1 MIIFKLIHGGNTMP
15 IYNPALKPL
24 NLSEIKRYSGLDKYA
39 DFPASLLD
47 QACTEAYILAQ
58 PKATWQIY
66 EYDASTATIMGTYPL
81 KLEAPKIIN
90 YLSQAIQIAVIA
102 LTIGP
107 KLEDKVSTYFATGEY
122 TSGLLLDAAGTAA
135 VEVAADQVCDF
146 IKSQTTRQGY
156 LTLPRFSPGY
166 GEWDI
171 TVQPLILALANGDAI
186 DLKVTDS
193 CMLQP
198 RKSITAVIGITAN
211 QHGADVGYMYES
223 TTCPQCTQINC
234 LARKD

>member
-1 MIIFKLIHGGNTMP
+1 MP

-39 DFPASLLD
+39 EFPSHLLD
-47 QACTEAYILAQ
+47 QACTESYLLAQ
-58 PKATWQIY
+58 PKATWEIY
-66 EYDASTATIMGTYPL
+66 QYDASTATIMGVHPL
-81 KLEAPKIIN
+81 TLQAPKIIN
-90 YLSQAIQIAVIA
+90 YLSQSIQIAVVA

-107 KLEDKVSTYFATGEY
+107 KLEDQVNTYFANGEY

-146 IKSQTTRQGY
+146 IKNQANRQGY

-171 TVQPLILALANGDAI
+171 TVQPLILELANGDAI

-193 CMLQP
+193 CMLLP

-211 QHGADVGYMYES
+211 QHGASTSFMYQD

>member
-1 MIIFKLIHGGNTMP
+1 MP

-39 DFPASLLD
+39 EFPSHFLD

-58 PKATWQIY
+58 PKATWNIY
-66 EYDASTATIMGTYPL
+66 EYDASTATIMGEHPL
-81 KLEAPKIIN
+81 KLESPKIVN
-90 YLSQAIQIAVIA
+90 YLSQAVQIAVIA

-107 KLEDKVSTYFATGEY
+107 KLEEKVSSYFSGGEY
-122 TSGLLLDAAGTAA
+122 TLGLLLDAAGTAA
-135 VEVAADQVCDF
+135 VEVAADQVCDL
-146 IKSQTTRQGY
+146 IKNQAQHQGY

-171 TVQPLILALANGDAI
+171 TVQPQILSLANGDSI
-186 DLKVTDS
+186 NLKVTDS
-193 CMLQP
+193 CMLLP

-211 QHGADVGYMYES
+211 QHGAHANYMYEDI
-223 TTCPQCTQINC
+223 TCPQCTQLNC